1 MVALKRSEISL
12 IERFVAWPRGLGY
25 VLDFSDRTFQE
36 FFEDEFRIDI
46 YVPAY
51 QERGGSKR
59 HHLIAFCLSESP
71 TIVARVLRELAD
83 ERRRLIDDGAT
94 PPHDG
99 LEDRFDAL
107 VSAIETHN
115 DRPSIDA
122 LYRYEQDRTLDEL
135 VSDLQRTL
143 QSNKPEAALDHLHTY
158 CMKKFAYLLSLRGV
172 GCADHEPLH
181 ARFSKYRRCLLAE
194 TDLHES
200 SDLAMKA
207 AISVLQKFN
216 DVRNHRSLAHDSVI
230 LGHHEAR
237 YIFDVVTAL
246 LRFIRSHEAGRF
258 EAASQLAQVS
268 D

>member
-1 MVALKRSEISL
+1 MADLKRSEISL

-46 YVPAY
+46 FVPAY
-51 QERGGSKR
+51 EERGGSKR
-59 HHLIAFCLSESP
+59 HRLVGFCLKEAP
-71 TIVARVLRELAD
+71 TIVARVLRALAD
-83 ERRRLIDDGAT
+83 ERRRLATASKT
-94 PPHDG
+94 PPDDD

-107 VSAIETHN
+107 VNAIETHGN
-115 DRPSIDA
+115 RPSTDA

-135 VSDLQRTL
+135 VADLQRTL
-143 QSNKPEAALDHLHTY
+143 DSNKPEAALDHLHTY
-158 CMKKFAYLLSLRGV
+158 CMRKFAYLLSLRGI
-172 GCADHEPLH
+172 GCTENEALH
-181 ARFSKYRRCLLAE
+181 ARFGKYRRCVIGE

-200 SDLAMKA
+200 SDLALKA

-258 EAASQLAQVS
+258 EAAALATQAS